1 MRVLPVASFTVVLAT
16 IGLLAQQP
24 ARPATDVGSELW
36 HHRNLGK
43 ALYENPTTQQQAVD
57 ELKRALDLDPQSAR
71 EQLNYGLALLR
82 AAKTADAI
90 AQLQRVQQEHPELPH
105 TWFNL
110 GIAYKRESQYEKAI
124 EQFEKMVTLDAD
136 EPISHYNL
144 GYLYKLTEKPADAL
158 RHFERASALDPNLA
172 GAHFQ
177 LYNAYR
183 EAGRA
188 DEAQREQTTFQEIK
202 RRQAGA
208 AIPEDL
214 DWSYYAELLDTLDPA
229 LAADSSTPV
238 TPVFVETVVNGPYTG
253 PNAGLS
259 ALDVDADGKPDLV
272 VWGVGG
278 VQIVRA
284 GQATA
289 TPSGLEALK
298 DVRSVAVG
306 DLNNDGLPD
315 LCVITASGAA
325 LYTNRAGSFA
335 ASDVAIPAGSYA
347 RGVWVDIDHDYD
359 QDLLLVGAQGRL
371 MRNNGQAGFSDQ
383 SADFPFAPG
392 TAVDATV
399 LDLINDTTGHDLVV
413 SYEGGAGVL
422 YRDLLAGKFRATPI
436 PALPAGARSLVAED
450 IDHDGWLDLL
460 AATPNGPVVLRGNDG
475 AFAAVPV
482 PGASGPSRAVALLD
496 VENRGVS
503 ELVLDGALRRNAGRG
518 TFAAPY
524 STAAAGA
531 VALAASDF
539 DADGRTDLAALTPDG
554 AVHRLANTTT
564 TTNTYLRVALTGVRN
579 PKLPVEAQ
587 VEVRAGVRYQKKT
600 YTGTPLVFGLRDTT
614 AIDMV
619 RITWPNGLIQNELR
633 QTPGKSVAF
642 REAQRLSGSCP
653 MIYTWD
659 GTSFQFI
666 TDVLGVAPLGASAGD
681 GTYFPVDHDEYIQ
694 IPGSALKAVDGAY
707 EIRITEELREVSYL
721 DQIQLVAIDH
731 PSNVPLYTNDKFKS
745 PPFPEFRLFGTPTR
759 HHAMKARDDRGRD
772 IRRQLEAIDQTYPDG
787 FTRNYAGVAEL
798 HAVELDFGHVAQD
811 NRAVLVLNGW
821 VDWADGSTFIGAAQE
836 RPGGLVFPSIQV
848 KDTAGRWVTVVDDM
862 GIPAGKPKTIAVD
875 LTGKF
880 LSASREVRIATSLS
894 LYFDE
899 IALLPSSDAPAHVL
913 TRVDAADADL
923 RYRGFSTPVIHPER
937 LQPER
942 FEYAAKMPLSMWNPT
957 PGLYTRFGEVRPL
970 VTGIDD
976 RFVVMGSGDELR
988 LRFAVASLP
997 GVPAGWTRDFLL
1009 LVDGWAKDGDAN
1021 TAFGQTVE
1029 PLPFHGM
1036 SAYPYPATE
1045 HYPDDSDHAEYRATY
1060 NTRPALRLLRP
1071 LAPPASPVSTNQ

>member
-1 MRVLPVASFTVVLAT
+1 MRVLPVASVTVALAT

-24 ARPATDVGSELW
+24 ARPTSDVGSELW

-57 ELKRALDLDPQSAR
+57 ELKRALDMDPASPR

-90 AQLQRVQQEHPELPH
+90 AVLQRVQAEHPELPH

-110 GIAYKRESQYEKAI
+110 GIAYKRDSQYEKAI
-124 EQFEKMVTLDAD
+124 GQFEKMVALVPT

-144 GYLYKLTEKPADAL
+144 GYLYKLTDKPADAL
-158 RHFERASALDPNLA
+158 RHFERAAALDPNLA
-172 GAHFQ
+172 GPHFQ

-188 DEAQREQTTFQEIK
+188 DEAQREQATFQEIK

-214 DWSYYAELLDTLDPA
+214 DWSFYAELLDTLDPV
-229 LAADSSTPV
+229 LAVDTAAPV
-238 TPVFVETVVNGPYTG
+238 TPVFTDSVVSGPFTG
-253 PNAGLS
+253 PTAGL
-259 ALDVDADGKPDLV
+259 ALLDVDADGKPDV
-272 VWGVGG
+272 VAWGAGG

-284 GQATA
+284 GQTSP
-289 TPSGLEALK
+289 TPSGLDAVK

-306 DLNNDGLPD
+306 DPNNDGLPD
-315 LCVITASGAA
+315 LCVITATGAT
-325 LYTNRAGSFA
+325 LYTNKAGSFT
-335 ASDVAIPAGSYA
+335 ASDVAIPAGGYA
-347 RGVWVDIDHDYD
+347 RAAWVDVDHDYD
-359 QDLLLVGAQGRL
+359 QDLVVVGEQNRL

-383 SADFPFAPG
+383 TADFPFATG
-392 TAVDATV
+392 RAVDVTV

-413 SYEGGAGVL
+413 SYEGQPGVL
-422 YRDLLAGKFRATPI
+422 YRDMLAGKFTATPI
-436 PALPAGARSLVAED
+436 AALPAGARSLVAED
-450 IDHDGWLDLL
+450 VDHDGWLDLL
-460 AATPNGPVVLRGNDG
+460 AAAPGGPVVLRGRDG
-475 AFAAVPV
+475 AFEAVPV
-482 PGASGPSRAVALLD
+482 PAASGPAHGVTLLD

-503 ELVLDGALRRNAGRG
+503 DLVVDGAIRRNAGRG

-524 STAAAGA
+524 ATPVSGA
-531 VALAASDF
+531 VAVAATDF
-539 DADGRTDLAALTPDG
+539 DADGRTDLAALTAEG
-554 AVHRLANTTT
+554 SLHRLTNTTAT
-564 TTNTYLRVALTGVRN
+564 SNTYLRISLAGVRN
-579 PKLPVEAQ
+579 PKLPSEAQ

-600 YTGTPLVFGLRDTT
+600 YTGTPLVFGLRDATT
-614 AIDMV
+614 IDMV

-633 QTPGKSVAF
+633 QAPGRSVAF

-653 MIYTWD
+653 MIYTWN
-659 GTSFQFI
+659 GESFQFI

-694 IPGSALKAVDGAY
+694 IPGSAMKAVDGAY

-721 DQIQLVAIDH
+721 DQIQLVAVDH

-745 PPFPEFRLFGTPTR
+745 PPFPEFRLFGTSTR
-759 HHAMKARDDRGRD
+759 HHAVSAHDDRGRD
-772 IRRQLEAIDQTYPDG
+772 IRRQLEAVDQTYPDG
-787 FTRNYAGVAEL
+787 FSRNYAGVAEL
-798 HAVELDFGHVAQD
+798 HAIELDFGAVAPD
-811 NRAVLVLNGW
+811 NRAVLVANGW
-821 VDWADGSTFIGAAQE
+821 VDWADGSTFLGAAQE

-848 KDTAGRWVTVVDDM
+848 KDEAGRWVTVVDDM
-862 GIPAGKPKTIAVD
+862 GIPAGKPKTISVD

-880 LSASREVRIATSLS
+880 RSRARQVRIVTSLS

-899 IALLPSSDAPAHVL
+899 IALLPDSAEPPHVM
-913 TRVDAADADL
+913 TRVDAVEADL
-923 RYRGFSTPVIHPER
+923 QYRGFSTPVIHPER

-942 FEYAAKMPLSMWNPT
+942 FDYARLMPLSMWNPT
-957 PGLYTRFGEVRPL
+957 PGNYTRFGDVREL

-976 RFVVMGSGDELR
+976 RLVVMGSGDEIR

-997 GVPAGWTRDFLL
+997 PVRTGWTRDFLL

-1021 TAFGQTVE
+1021 TAFGQSVD

-1036 SAYPYPATE
+1036 SAYPYPSTE
-1045 HYPDDSDHAEYRATY
+1045 HYPDDQEHADYRARY

-1071 LAPPASPVSTNQ
+1071 LAPSASPVSTNQ

>member
-24 ARPATDVGSELW
+24 ARPASDVGSELW

-57 ELKRALDLDPQSAR
+57 ELKKALDLDPQSAR

-82 AAKTADAI
+82 AAKTADAVAI
-90 AQLQRVQQEHPELPH
+90 LQRVQRDHPELPH

-124 EQFEKMVTLDAD
+124 EQFEKMVALVPT

-144 GYLYKLTEKPADAL
+144 GYLYKLNDKPVDAL

-188 DEAQREQTTFQEIK
+188 DDAQREQATFQEIK

-214 DWSYYAELLDTLDPA
+214 DWSYYAELVDTLDPA
-229 LAADSSTPV
+229 LAADASTPV
-238 TPVFVETVVNGPYTG
+238 TPVFADTVVPGPFTG
-253 PNAGLS
+253 PTAGLA
-259 ALDVDADGKPDLV
+259 ALDVDGDGKPDLV
-272 VWGVGG
+272 AWGTGG

-289 TPSGLEALK
+289 TPAGLDAVK

-315 LCVITASGAA
+315 LCVITSTGAA
-325 LYTNRAGSFA
+325 LYTNRAGTFT
-335 ASDVAIPAGSYA
+335 ASEVVIPAGSYA
-347 RGVWVDIDHDYD
+347 RGVWVDVDHDYD
-359 QDLLLVGAQGRL
+359 QDLLLVGAQARL

-392 TAVDATV
+392 TAVDVTA
-399 LDLINDTTGHDLVV
+399 LDLINDTTGHDLIV
-413 SYEGGAGVL
+413 SYDGGTGVL

-450 IDHDGWLDLL
+450 VDHDGWLDLL
-460 AATPNGPVVLRGNDG
+460 AATPAGPVMLRGNDG
-475 AFAAVPV
+475 AFEAVPV
-482 PGASGPSRAVALLD
+482 PGASGATRAVALLD

-503 ELVLDGALRRNAGRG
+503 ELVVDGALRRNAGRG
-518 TFAAPY
+518 TFQAPY
-524 STAAAGA
+524 ATAVAGA

-539 DADGRTDLAALTPDG
+539 DADGRTDLAALTADG
-554 AVHRLANTTT
+554 SVHRLTNTTT
-564 TTNTYLRVALTGVRN
+564 TSNTYLRVTLAGVRN
-579 PKLPVEAQ
+579 PKLPAEAQ

-600 YTGTPLVFGLRDTT
+600 YTGTPLVFGLRDATT
-614 AIDMV
+614 IDMV

-633 QTPGKSVAF
+633 QTPGRSVAF

-659 GTSFQFI
+659 GSSFQFI

-694 IPGSALKAVDGAY
+694 IPGSALKAVNGIY

-721 DQIQLVAIDH
+721 DQIQLVAVDH
-731 PSNVPLYTNDKFKS
+731 PSTVPLYTNDKFKS

-759 HHAMKARDDRGRD
+759 HHAVRARDDRGRD
-772 IRRQLEAIDQTYPDG
+772 VRAQLEAIDQTYPDG
-787 FTRNYAGVAEL
+787 FTRNYAGVADL
-798 HAVELDFGHVAQD
+798 HAVELDFGKVAPD

-821 VDWADGSTFIGAAQE
+821 VDWADGSTFLGAAQE
-836 RPGGLVFPSIQV
+836 QPGGLVFPSVQV
-848 KDTAGRWVTVVDDM
+848 KDKAGRWVTVVDDM

-880 LSASREVRIATSLS
+880 LSDSREVRIATSLS

-899 IALLPSSDAPAHVL
+899 IALLPSSDAPAHVM
-913 TRVDAADADL
+913 TRVDPADADL

-942 FEYAAKMPLSMWNPT
+942 FDYEKQMPLSMWNPT
-957 PGLYTRFGEVRPL
+957 PGMYTRFGDVRPL
-970 VTGIDD
+970 LTGIDD
-976 RFVVMGSGDELR
+976 RLVVMGSGDELR

-997 GVPAGWTRDFLL
+997 RVRDGWKRDFLL

-1021 TAFGQTVE
+1021 TAFGQSVE

-1036 SAYPYPATE
+1036 SAYPYPSTE
-1045 HYPDDSDHAEYRATY
+1045 HYPDDPDHAAYRATY

-1071 LAPPASPVSTNQ
+1071 LAPPASPVSTHQ

>member
-1 MRVLPVASFTVVLAT
+1 MRALPVASVTVVLAT

-24 ARPATDVGSELW
+24 ARPTSDVGSELW

-57 ELKRALDLDPQSAR
+57 ELKRALDLEPTSSR

-82 AAKTADAI
+82 AGKTADAI
-90 AQLQRVQQEHPELPH
+90 TQLQRVQRDHPDLPH

-110 GIAYKRESQYEKAI
+110 GIAYKRDSQYEKAI
-124 EQFEKMVTLDAD
+124 EQFEKMVTLVPT

-144 GYLYKLTEKPADAL
+144 GYLYKLNDKPVDAL
-158 RHFERASALDPNLA
+158 RHFERATALDPNLA
-172 GAHFQ
+172 GPHFQ

-188 DEAQREQTTFQEIK
+188 DEAQREQTTFQDIK

-214 DWSYYAELLDTLDPA
+214 DWSFYAELLDTLDPA
-229 LAADSSTPV
+229 LAADASTPV
-238 TPVFVETVVNGPYTG
+238 TPVFTAAIVSGPFTG
-253 PNAGLS
+253 PSAGL
-259 ALDVDADGKPDLV
+259 ALLDADADGKPDV
-272 VWGVGG
+272 VAWGAGG
-278 VQIVRA
+278 VQVVRA
-284 GQATA
+284 GQAAA
-289 TPSGLEALK
+289 TPSGLESLK

-306 DLNNDGLPD
+306 DSNNDGLPD
-315 LCVITASGAA
+315 LCVITATGAA
-325 LYTNRAGSFA
+325 LYTNRAGNFT
-335 ASDVAIPAGSYA
+335 ASTIAIAAGSYA
-347 RGVWVDIDHDYD
+347 AGVWVDVDHDYD
-359 QDLLLVGAQGRL
+359 QDLLLVGEQGRL
-371 MRNNGQAGFSDQ
+371 LRNNGQAGFSDQ

-392 TAVDATV
+392 KAVGATV
-399 LDLINDTTGHDLVV
+399 LDLINDTTGHDVVV

-422 YRDLLAGKFRATPI
+422 YRDMLAGKFQPTPI
-436 PALPAGARSLVAED
+436 PALPAGARSLAAED

-460 AATPNGPVVLRGNDG
+460 AATPTGPLVLLGHDG
-475 AFAAVPV
+475 AFDAVAV
-482 PGASGPSRAVALLD
+482 PGASGPARAVTLLD

-503 ELVLDGALRRNAGRG
+503 ELVVDGALRRNAGRG

-524 STAAAGA
+524 ATLLAGA

-539 DADGRTDLAALTPDG
+539 DGDGKTDLAALTPDG
-554 AVHRLANTTT
+554 SVHRLTNATATP
-564 TTNTYLRVALTGVRN
+564 NTYLRISLAGVRN
-579 PKLPVEAQ
+579 PRLPAEAQ
-587 VEVRAGVRYQKKT
+587 VEVRAGLRYQKKT

-633 QTPGKSVAF
+633 QAPGRSVAF

-659 GTSFQFI
+659 GASFQFI

-721 DQIQLVAIDH
+721 DQVQLVAVDH

-759 HHAMKARDDRGRD
+759 HHAVSARDDRGRD
-772 IRRQLEAIDQTYPDG
+772 IRARLEAVDRTYPDG
-787 FTRNYAGVAEL
+787 FNRNHAGVAEL
-798 HAVELDFGHVAQD
+798 HAIELDFGKVAPE

-821 VDWADGSTFIGAAQE
+821 VDWADGSTFLGAAQE
-836 RPGGLVFPSIQV
+836 QPGGLVFPSIQV
-848 KDTAGRWVTVVDDM
+848 KDQAGRWVTVVDDM

-875 LTGKF
+875 LSGKF
-880 LSASREVRIATSLS
+880 LSEAREVRIATSLS

-899 IALLPSSDAPAHVL
+899 IVLLPDSAAPSHVL
-913 TRVDAADADL
+913 SRVDAAEAEL
-923 RYRGFSTPVIHPER
+923 RYRGFSTPIIHPER

-942 FEYAAKMPLSMWNPT
+942 FDYSTPMPLSMWNPT
-957 PGLYTRFGEVRPL
+957 PGFYTRFGDVREL
-970 VTGIDD
+970 LTGIDD
-976 RFVVMGSGDELR
+976 RMVIMGAADELR
-988 LRFAVASLP
+988 LRFPAASLP
-997 GVPAGWTRDFLL
+997 AVPTGWTRDFLL

-1036 SAYPYPATE
+1036 SAYPYPSTE
-1045 HYPDDSDHAEYRATY
+1045 HYPDDAAHAEYRARY